1 MLGRSTWLEWFVEA
15 CCRPGHSACL
25 QGTTI
30 MPFFRRLTIL
40 SVGATG
46 LFTFLAC
53 SDDTTG
59 TGGSGTTS
67 TSAANSSA
75 SAGTTGA
82 GGDPSTTSATSASAS
97 ASTGTGGISA
107 RSRGYYFAVDTV
119 ANTWTVTVVDPTAPK
134 PVVATLVVDELA
146 ALTGAAGNKMGPGW
160 GDSIAS
166 PKGDRVFANAA
177 NADRTLVIETATPSV
192 ETVLKVGGKP
202 LHIYNPNDN
211 GEIWAHNDTDGSFS
225 VINTTT
231 LAVAAP
237 VVASLKNTG
246 HGKLVYGS
254 QLGTKYFATNT
265 NDPGGFS
272 LDATTHA
279 ATFLSLCAKPCV
291 DDPATPVD
299 ESLSKCGGTH
309 DKAYNPKTNQIVF
322 QCSGVTNGTVAFVD
336 GTTGAVVKD
345 LVPIVLGGFAKT
357 HDNKYILAFDNGTD
371 AVKVWDT
378 AAAGHDG
385 IKFDATA
392 TIKGAASVRGT
403 SFLDNAQGE
412 VEAWIPEST
421 GPKLVVLNLKTLA
434 QTEIEIG
441 TLSPPPGSTSVTRR
455 GEIAGDWYYT
465 NSDTALV
472 MVNVKTK
479 AVVQTAL
486 PSGSIQRVNGAM
498 VP

>member
-1 MLGRSTWLEWFVEA
+1 
-15 CCRPGHSACL
+15 
-25 QGTTI
+25 

-40 SVGATG
+40 GVGTSG

-53 SDDTTG
+53 SDGDTTG
-59 TGGSGTTS
+59 TGGTGTTGTGTATSS
-67 TSAANSSA
+67 T

-82 GGDPSTTSATSASAS
+82 GGDTSTSTSSTSAS
-97 ASTGTGGISA
+97 STGTGGSETT
-107 RSRGYYFAVDTV
+107 SRGYYFAVDTV
-119 ANTWTVTVVDPTAPK
+119 TNTWKVTVVDPTAPK

-146 ALTGAAGNKMGPGW
+146 ALTGQAGNNKGPAW
-160 GDSIAS
+160 GDAIAS
-166 PKGDRVFANAA
+166 PTGSRVFANAS

-211 GEIWAHNDTDGSFS
+211 GEIWSHNDTDGSFS
-225 VINTTT
+225 VIDATT
-231 LAVAAP
+231 LAVGAP
-237 VVASLKNTG
+237 VIASLKNSG

-279 ATFLSLCAKPCV
+279 ATFLSLCAIPCV
-291 DDPATPVD
+291 DDPATPVN

-309 DKAYNPKTNQIVF
+309 DKAYNPKTNQIIF
-322 QCSGVTNGTVAFVD
+322 QCSGVTKSMVAFVD
-336 GTTGAVVKD
+336 GTTSAVVKD
-345 LVPIVLGGFAKT
+345 RVPMVVGGFAQT
-357 HDNKYILAFDNGTD
+357 HDGKYILAFDNSAD
-371 AVKVWDT
+371 AVKIWDT

-403 SFLDNAQGE
+403 SFVDNALGE

-421 GPKLVVLNLKTLA
+421 GTKLVILNLKTLV

-486 PSGSIQRVNGAM
+486 PSGAIQRITGAM

>member
-1 MLGRSTWLEWFVEA
+1 
-15 CCRPGHSACL
+15 
-25 QGTTI
+25 
-30 MPFFRRLTIL
+30 MPFFRQLTIL
-40 SVGATG
+40 GLGATG
-46 LFTFLAC
+46 LFTFVAC
-53 SDDTTG
+53 SDAGTTG
-59 TGGSGTTS
+59 TGGSDSTGTGVTTS
-67 TSAANSSA
+67 SS

-82 GGDPSTTSATSASAS
+82 GGDTSSSATS
-97 ASTGTGGISA
+97 ASTGTGGSEA

-119 ANTWTVTVVDPTAPK
+119 ANTWTVTVVDPTASK

-146 ALTGAAGNKMGPGW
+146 ALTGSAGNKLGPGW
-160 GDSIAS
+160 GDTIAS
-166 PKGDRVFANAA
+166 PKGDRVFANAS

-225 VINTTT
+225 VIDTTT

-237 VVASLKNTG
+237 VVASLKNAG

-265 NDPGGFS
+265 NDPGGFA

-279 ATFLSLCAKPCV
+279 ATFLSLCAIPCV

-309 DKAYNPKTNQIVF
+309 DKAYNPKTNQIIF
-322 QCSGVTNGTVAFVD
+322 QCSGVTNGSVAFVD
-336 GTTGAVVKD
+336 GTTSAVVKD

-357 HDNKYILAFDNGTD
+357 HDSKYILAFDNGAD
-371 AVKVWDT
+371 AVKIWDT

-392 TIKGAASVRGT
+392 TIKGGASVRGT
-403 SFLDNAQGE
+403 SFVENALGE

-421 GPKLVVLNLKTLA
+421 GTKLVILNLKTLA

-441 TLSPPPGSTSVTRR
+441 KLSPPPGSTSVTRR

-465 NSDTALV
+465 NSDTSLV
-472 MVNVKTK
+472 MVNVKTR

-486 PSGSIQRVNGAM
+486 PSGSIQRINGAL